1 MRVQSLGDKNEKI
14 IVKENQISQVKE
26 FSAFL
31 NWEMGGYKSLGAPKS
46 FLWSALS
53 YLRPVSCVYI
63 VSFLKLHPWGL
74 LQVDDC

>member
-31 NWEMGGYKSLGAPKS
+31 NWKMGGYKSLDAPKS
-46 FLWSALS
+46 FL
-53 YLRPVSCVYI
+53 
-63 VSFLKLHPWGL
+63 
-74 LQVDDC
+74 

>member
-46 FLWSALS
+46 FL
-53 YLRPVSCVYI
+53 
-63 VSFLKLHPWGL
+63 
-74 LQVDDC
+74 

>member
-31 NWEMGGYKSLGAPKS
+31 NWEMGGCKSLGAPKS
-46 FLWSALS
+46 FL
-53 YLRPVSCVYI
+53 
-63 VSFLKLHPWGL
+63 
-74 LQVDDC
+74 